1 MRLRL
6 TEIQLRILTEGI
18 LLEDASKKWT
28 EDEIRREASKY
39 KYR

>member
-18 LLEDASKKWT
+18 LLENGGSSKWT
-28 EDEIRREASKY
+28 EDNIRQEASKY
-39 KYR
+39 N

>member
-18 LLEDASKKWT
+18 LLEFKKGVFQRMV
-28 EDEIRREASKY
+28 RRITVKC
-39 KYR
+39 